1 MLDDRDD
8 LLMRCFVAAFPSATR
23 DEIKNAKT
31 FDSIPGWD
39 SLRMVNL
46 LAVLDDE
53 FGVQIHRPEALELEP
68 FDAVKRYLSQQG
80 QTAKELEE

>member
-1 MLDDRDD
+1 MADRDD
-8 LLMRCFVAAFPSATR
+8 HLMRCFASAFPSATR
-23 DEIKNAKT
+23 DEIRTAKT

-53 FGVQIHRPEALELEP
+53 FGVQIELPEVLELEP
-68 FDAVKRYLSQQG
+68 FEAVKQHLLRRGL
-80 QTAKELEE
+80 TAKELNE